1 MSDRLLTLGEH
12 FAELRTRFIC
22 VLMVFVI
29 TACGAYYYAKDIY
42 FFLLAPLE
50 EYYLLHGLNLTMIYT
65 NLTEAFFTYI
75 GLAIWVA
82 TMLTTPFAFWQI
94 YLFVAPALVLYKR
107 KLVLTYIVLAIT
119 LFIIG
124 SCIAYYFIFPS
135 AWAFFLSFQGQ
146 DGAATIKLEARISEY
161 LSLSMQIILAFG
173 FACQLPI
180 ILMLLERMKI
190 ISLEMLRQKR
200 RLAIVIIF
208 IIAAIITPPDVLSQ
222 VILAAVMILLYEIT
236 IIGCRLQR
244 GRK

>member
-12 FAELRTRFIC
+12 FAELRVRFIY
-22 VLMVFVI
+22 VMIFFVI
-29 TACGAYYYAKDIY
+29 MACGSYYYAQDIY

-50 EYYLLHGLNLTMIYT
+50 KYYQVQGWNLTMIYT

-75 GLAIWVA
+75 KLSIWVA
-82 TMLTTPFAFWQI
+82 TMLTVPIAFWQI
-94 YLFVAPALVLYKR
+94 YLFVNPALSEYKR
-107 KLVLTYIVLAIT
+107 RLLLIYMVLAVI
-119 LFIIG
+119 LFVIG
-124 SCIAYYFIFPS
+124 SGIAYYFIFPN
-135 AWAFFLSFQGQ
+135 AWAFLLSFQGQ
-146 DGAATIKLEARISEY
+146 DGVATIKLEARISEY

-173 FACQLPI
+173 FACQLPV
-180 ILMLLERMKI
+180 ILMLLERMKV

-222 VILAAVMILLYEIT
+222 VVLAAVMILLYEIT

-244 GRK
+244 GKK